1 MIKHIVMWKIK
12 DFAEG
17 KTKTENI
24 ELIKEKLEN
33 LKSFIPEIKFIE
45 VGMNF
50 NESDMAYDAVLYSEF
65 DTAEDLEIYQ
75 NHPKH
80 KEVAEYI
87 GKIRT
92 DRAVGDYII

>member
-17 KTKTENI
+17 KSKIENI
-24 ELIKEKLEN
+24 KFIKEKLEG
-33 LKSFIPEIKFIE
+33 LQSHIPEIKYIE
-45 VGMNF
+45 VGMNI
-50 NESDMAYDAVLYSEF
+50 NESDMGYDAVLYSEF
-65 DTAEDLEIYQ
+65 STLEDLNIYQ

-80 KEVAEYI
+80 KEISAYVA
-87 GKIRT
+87 KIRT

>member
-12 DFAEG
+12 EFAEG
-17 KTKTENI
+17 KSKLENI
-24 ELIKEKLEN
+24 KLVKEKLES
-33 LKSFIPEIKFIE
+33 LTSVIPEIKFLE
-45 VGMNF
+45 VGINL
-50 NESDMAYDAVLYSEF
+50 NESEMAYDAILYSEF
-65 DTAEDLEIYQ
+65 DNLEDLNTYQ

-80 KEVAEYI
+80 KEVSEYV